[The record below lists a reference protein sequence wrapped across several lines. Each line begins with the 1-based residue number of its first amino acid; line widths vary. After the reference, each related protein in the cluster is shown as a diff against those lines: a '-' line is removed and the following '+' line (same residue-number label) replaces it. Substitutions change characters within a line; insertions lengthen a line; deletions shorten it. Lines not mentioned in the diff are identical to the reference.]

1 MNSSTSTLG
10 AACTVGRAICGH
22 LSYRAANGFLALKPL
37 YPPAPA
43 DQVLQPRG
51 IHEVLGAR

>member
-1 MNSSTSTLG
+1 M
-10 AACTVGRAICGH
+10 VGRAICGH
-22 LSYRAANGFLALKPL
+22 LSYRAADSFLALKPL